1 MNKNISIVFVLFFI
15 GFYKLTY
22 SQKTQS
28 QHLFKSTDILFL
40 KLEYANK
47 QVKKS
52 TDKENAV
59 YTEIIYGINGIWDTI
74 PVSLRARGNFR
85 RANCYFPPLKIYLKK
100 SLVEGSLFQGHK
112 QLKLVL
118 PCLLQNRSN
127 DDIVKEYL
135 AYKIYEQLSEVHFK
149 TRLVSIEYIDNRD
162 KKLEL
167 HPLTAF
173 LPQKKLEE
181 LHNYEGEEA
190 FAFRKPKTYKL
201 MSILIEDDKVV
212 AKRNNAKLMKRYV
225 HPLNQGEMASITNSF
240 FQFMIGNTD
249 FSTAY
254 QHNQKLLFKD
264 LKTIPLPY
272 DFDMSGL
279 VDASYAV
286 VSNVQNNQLDI
297 SKVTERKYRGFK
309 RDPKLFQRARK
320 LFLEKKP
327 AIMQL
332 LDEHQKYFDDKQAF
346 QKARDYIQS
355 FYRILQHDLK
365 FEKTIIQE
373 ARVK

>member
-1 MNKNISIVFVLFFI
+1 LYKFDAFSQDKSVTEQYLLFNSPGVLN
-15 GFYKLTY
+15 
-22 SQKTQS
+22 
-28 QHLFKSTDILFL
+28 L
-40 KLEYANK
+40 KLEY
-47 QVKKS
+47 
-52 TDKENAV
+52 
-59 YTEIIYGINGIWDTI
+59 IIYGINGIWDTI

-100 SLVEGSLFQGHK
+100 NLVKGSLFQGHK

-118 PCLLQNRSN
+118 PCLLQNRGN

-135 AYKIYEQLSEVHFK
+135 AYKIYEELSEVHFK

-167 HPLTAF
+167 HPLTSF

-181 LHNYEGEEA
+181 LYNYEGEEA

-286 VSNVQNNQLDI
+286 VSNV
-297 SKVTERKYRGFK
+297 
-309 RDPKLFQRARK
+309 
-320 LFLEKKP
+320 
-327 AIMQL
+327 
-332 LDEHQKYFDDKQAF
+332 
-346 QKARDYIQS
+346 
-355 FYRILQHDLK
+355 HDLK

>member
-1 MNKNISIVFVLFFI
+1 MKKTLTLVLIPIFLFLTWSIAAKV
-15 GFYKLTY
+15 
-22 SQKTQS
+22 QQS
-28 QHLFKSTDILFL
+28 ELFKSKSIFPL
-40 KLEYANK
+40 KLEYSNK
-47 QVKKS
+47 QIKKH

-59 YTEIIYGINGIWDTI
+59 YTDIIYGINGTWDTI
-74 PVSLRARGNFR
+74 PVSIRARGNFR

-100 SLVEGSLFQGHK
+100 SLVQGSLFQGHK

-118 PCLLQNRSN
+118 PCLLENRSN

-135 AYKIYEQLSEVHFK
+135 AYKIYEELSEIHFK

-167 HPLTAF
+167 HPLTSF

-181 LHNYEGEEA
+181 LYNYKGEEA

-212 AKRNNAKLMKRYV
+212 AKRNNAKLMKRFV
-225 HPLNQGEMASITNSF
+225 HPLNQGEIASITNSF

-254 QHNQKLLFKD
+254 QHNQKLLFKN

-309 RDPKLFQRARK
+309 RDPKLFQKARK
-320 LFLEKKP
+320 FFLKKKP

-332 LDEHQKYFDDKQAF
+332 LDKHQQYFEDKKEF
-346 QKARDYIQS
+346 QKTRNYIQG
-355 FYRILQHDLK
+355 FYIILEHDSK

>member
-1 MNKNISIVFVLFFI
+1 MYKFDAFSQDKSVTEQYLLFNSPGVLN
-15 GFYKLTY
+15 
-22 SQKTQS
+22 
-28 QHLFKSTDILFL
+28 L
-40 KLEYANK
+40 KLEYSNK
-47 QVKKS
+47 QVKKY

-59 YTEIIYGINGIWDTI
+59 YTDIIYGINGIWDTI

-100 SLVEGSLFQGHK
+100 NLVKGSLFQGHK

-118 PCLLQNRSN
+118 PCLLQNRGN

-135 AYKIYEQLSEVHFK
+135 AYKIYEELSEVHFK

-167 HPLTAF
+167 HPLTSF

-181 LHNYEGEEA
+181 LYNYEGEEA

>member
-1 MNKNISIVFVLFFI
+1 MRIVLFYF
-15 GFYKLTY
+15 
-22 SQKTQS
+22 
-28 QHLFKSTDILFL
+28 ILFTFNCLSAQLLFQNEESITL
-40 KLEYANK
+40 KLEYSNK
-47 QVKKS
+47 QVKKH

-59 YTEIIYGINGIWDTI
+59 YTDIIYGINGTWDTI
-74 PVSLRARGNFR
+74 PVSIRARGNFR

-118 PCLLQNRSN
+118 PCLLENRSN

-135 AYKIYEQLSEVHFK
+135 AYKIYEELSEIHFK
-149 TRLVSIEYIDNRD
+149 TRLVSIEYTDNRD

-167 HPLTAF
+167 HPLTSF

-181 LHNYEGEEA
+181 LYNYKGEEA
-190 FAFRKPKTYKL
+190 FAFKKPKTYKL

-212 AKRNNAKLMKRYV
+212 AKRNNAKLMKRFV
-225 HPLNQGEMASITNSF
+225 HPLNQGEIASITNSF

-320 LFLEKKP
+320 FFLEKKP
-327 AIMQL
+327 AIISLIDKHRQ
-332 LDEHQKYFDDKQAF
+332 YFEDKKVF
-346 QKARDYIQS
+346 QKTRNYIQG
-355 FYRILQHDLK
+355 FYTILQHDSK